1 MAESLSLKW
10 RQQVRFYF
18 EDIETPIGRAI
29 NLLVTG
35 LVLLSSAT
43 FVAETY
49 PLPDVIRMGLDGLN
63 NLILVLFTI
72 EYGLRLWSAE
82 HRLRFCLNPYSLIDL
97 VAILP
102 FLFTALDIR
111 FIRIFRWFRILRLI
125 RFFEGRTVFGYV
137 TRQDSAI
144 FARILFTI
152 FTIIFIYSGLIYQVE
167 HPINSD
173 EFATF
178 LDAVYFSVATMTTV
192 GYGDITPASE
202 VGRLLAVLMI
212 LTGIALI
219 PWQIG
224 ELIKQLVKTSNQVE
238 TLCTN
243 CGQETHDLDARYCK
257 ICGWQLSKVG
267 RFCELPP
274 SDRQFT
280 AIRAPDSDPA
290 LDQTPTGSPDKT
302 DIAVRR

>member
-1 MAESLSLKW
+1 MTVSVNQSWK
-10 RQQVRFYF
+10 QKVRFYF
-18 EDIETPIGRAI
+18 EDIETPLGKAI
-29 NLLVTG
+29 NLVITG
-35 LVLLSSAT
+35 LVLLSSAI

-49 PLPDVIRMGLDGLN
+49 PISDAAQDGLSILN
-63 NLILVLFTI
+63 NLILIIFTL

-82 HRLRFCLNPYSLIDL
+82 NKLRYFFSPYSLIDL
-97 VAILP
+97 IAILP

-125 RFFEGRTVFGYV
+125 RFFEGKTVFGYI

-167 HPINSD
+167 HPNNPE

-192 GYGDITPASE
+192 GFGDITPVSE
-202 VGRLLAVLMI
+202 VGRLLTVLMI

-219 PWQIG
+219 PWQLG
-224 ELIKQLVKTSNQVE
+224 DLIKQLVKTANQVE
-238 TLCTN
+238 TLCSN
-243 CGQETHDLDARYCK
+243 CGWETHDTDARFCK
-257 ICGWQLSKVG
+257 ICGWPLSKVG
-267 RFCELPP
+267 NACELP
-274 SDRQFT
+274 SADRIK
-280 AIRAPDSDPA
+280 AND
-290 LDQTPTGSPDKT
+290 
-302 DIAVRR
+302 